1 MLMEYVLTAAEMK
14 ASDKAAI
21 GEYGIESLVLMERA
35 ALQTVRVI
43 LDRYGSDIYV
53 GIMAG
58 SGNNGGD
65 GIAIARILQEEGI
78 RAEINMVGEASKLS
92 SEAAV
97 QLETAKKLNIPIH
110 YGVEH
115 TLYDVIVDAVFG
127 IGITRNVEGKYRK
140 AVEAM
145 NASKAKIVAVDIPS
159 GVNTDDGSIMGCA
172 VKADITVTFA
182 YRKLGL
188 MLYPGASCAGEVVCA
203 PIGIPRAV
211 TDNKRTG
218 VVTFTDMKKDLHF
231 PERSP
236 AGNKGTFGKVLLVA
250 GSRNMGGACFLSALS
265 TYRTGVGM
273 VRIFTAAQNRESL
286 LKKLPEAIVDSYHDE
301 VPDGEILTQEES
313 GALSAGIEWADIVA
327 VGPGISMS
335 QKAEAILKATLD
347 QCGKPMVIDADALNL
362 LAQNAEL
369 LKLFEYGYRKN
380 DSDVIFT
387 PHLGEF
393 SRLMKCP
400 VAKIKKDLIASCKSF
415 TKQYDVSLVC
425 KDARTLVLKRGKLT
439 YLNGSGNDGMA
450 TAGSGDVLTGIIAG
464 LLAQGYSGFEAAV
477 MGTYA
482 HGLAGDI
489 AREKTSAYYIMAQ
502 DIIRALGEIGREGGQ

>member
-1 MLMEYVLTAAEMK
+1 MEYVLTAAEMK
-14 ASDKAAI
+14 AGDRAAI
-21 GEYGIESLVLMERA
+21 EEYGIESLVLMERA
-35 ALQTVRVI
+35 ALQTVKVI
-43 LDRYGSDIYV
+43 LDKYGSDIFV

-78 RAEINMVGEASKLS
+78 RVEINMIGEPSKLS
-92 SEAAV
+92 KETAA

-110 YGVEH
+110 YGVEQ

-140 AVEAM
+140 AIEAM

-188 MLYPGASCAGEVVCA
+188 MLYPGASCAGEVVCV
-203 PIGIPRAV
+203 PIGIPKAV
-211 TDNKRTG
+211 TAKKRTG
-218 VVTFTDMKKDLHF
+218 IVTFTDKKKDLHF

-236 AGNKGTFGKVLLVA
+236 SGNKGTFGKVLLIA
-250 GSRNMGGACFLSALS
+250 GSRSMGGACLLSALS
-265 TYRTGVGM
+265 AYRVGAGM
-273 VRIFTAAQNRESL
+273 VRIFTASQNRESL
-286 LKKLPEAIVDSYHDE
+286 LKKLPEAIVDIYEDE
-301 VPDGEILTQEES
+301 KTAEHGVPEITQQES
-313 GALSAGIEWADIVA
+313 DALLSGLKWADIVA

-335 QKAEAILKATLD
+335 EKAEEILKLTLA
-347 QCGKPMVIDADALNL
+347 QCEKPMVIDADALNILSQNEAL
-362 LAQNAEL
+362 LQS
-369 LKLFEYGYRKN
+369 FEYGCRKS

-393 SRLMKCP
+393 SRLTKCP
-400 VAKIKKDLIASCKSF
+400 VAEIRKDLIASCKAF
-415 TKQYDVSLVC
+415 TKKYDVSLVC

-439 YLNGSGNDGMA
+439 YLNTSGNDGMA

-464 LLAQGYSGFEAAV
+464 LLAQGYSGFEASV

-489 AREKTSAYYIMAQ
+489 ARSKTSAYYIMAQ
-502 DIIRALGEIGREGGQ
+502 DIIKSLGGIAEE